1 MPCDFETADCF
12 GTRVVG
18 SHAAWDGH
26 VLVRHGELSEQQGQ
40 IVRALADPI
49 FVYQCVGR
57 PNRFLFYTTP
67 EPLASLPE
75 RYILAVVAYDPENGG
90 EVGLLITAYPT
101 EYVEEGNVLIRE
113 AI

>member
-18 SHAAWDGH
+18 SHAAWNDH
-26 VLVRHGELSEQQGQ
+26 VLVRHGELAERQRQ
-40 IVRALADPI
+40 VMRALADPLM
-49 FVYQCVGR
+49 VYQSVGR
-57 PNRFLFYTTP
+57 PNRLLFYTTP
-67 EPLASLPE
+67 APPDSLPE

-101 EYVEEGNVLIRE
+101 EYVEEENVLIRE